1 MQFPIKKIM
10 TGLTLLVVSSF
21 CFFCGLGAIQTPVAH
36 AEITQM
42 EESAEQMVYQ
52 SRHKLKDQYQDT
64 WQVVAFKRITKEGAN
79 ELKLRLAGFPEAAH
93 ILHDH
98 PLIIET
104 PEGDYFQVEDISE
117 EAFTEG
123 RDPRG
128 NIGQY
133 ALSSVIDEL
142 PTQVELLFSLP
153 TEAENEIKL
162 AVSPVYIQEWQELAN
177 KE

>member
-1 MQFPIKKIM
+1 M
-10 TGLTLLVVSSF
+10 
-21 CFFCGLGAIQTPVAH
+21 AH

-64 WQVVAFKRITKEGAN
+64 WQVIAFKRITEDGAKD
-79 ELKLRLAGFPEAAH
+79 LKLRLSGFPGTAN
-93 ILHDH
+93 ILHNH
-98 PLIIET
+98 PLIIQT
-104 PEGDYFQVEDISE
+104 PEGDYFQAEDISE

-123 RDPRG
+123 RDPQG

-142 PTQVELLFSLP
+142 PTKVELVLSLP
-153 TEAENEIKL
+153 TEDENEIKL
-162 AVSPVYIQEWQELAN
+162 AISPVYIQEWKELAT